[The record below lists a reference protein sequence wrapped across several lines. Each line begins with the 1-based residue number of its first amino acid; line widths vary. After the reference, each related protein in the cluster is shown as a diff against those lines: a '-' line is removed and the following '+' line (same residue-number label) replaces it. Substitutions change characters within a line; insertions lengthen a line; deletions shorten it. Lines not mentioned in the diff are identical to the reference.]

1 MRPYQ
6 DAVTDAPTHVDYADV
21 VDLRRA
27 LGVSSTDAAATAD
40 IQHAIA
46 VASRQIDGYCGREF
60 YRARSTANFVGIPRV
75 ITVSRYPLI
84 TVHSITTTAGGEA
97 LPYRP
102 SYSALLYDGPHGA
115 WGDAVLDYTGGY
127 ILPGAPDR
135 TIPADLEQACL
146 DLARGVYTRRS
157 RAPDIVSESLAGIAD
172 VTFQP
177 QAIPLGVRALL
188 DPYRAISV

>member
-75 ITVSRYPLI
+75 ITVSRYPLV
-84 TVHSITTTAGGEA
+84 TVHSVTTTAGGEA

-102 SYSALLYDGPHGA
+102 WVQRPPLRRPPRRHWRCSARLYRRVHPPRGARPH
-115 WGDAVLDYTGGY
+115 
-127 ILPGAPDR
+127 PP
-135 TIPADLEQACL
+135 
-146 DLARGVYTRRS
+146 RR
-157 RAPDIVSESLAGIAD
+157 P
-172 VTFQP
+172 
-177 QAIPLGVRALL
+177 
-188 DPYRAISV
+188 

>member
-84 TVHSITTTAGGEA
+84 TVHSITTTAGGAA

-102 SYSALLYDGPHGA
+102 VVQRPPLRRPPAAPGRCGARLHWRVHPPRRARPHH
-115 WGDAVLDYTGGY
+115 
-127 ILPGAPDR
+127 PR
-135 TIPADLEQACL
+135 RLEQACL
-146 DLARGVYTRRS
+146 DLARGVFTRRS